1 MTRTWIAAVVM
12 LTAAFVPAA
21 HAQQKI
27 GEHLKASE
35 IEPGLWRGHAPYFRD
50 SYEELRQL
58 GVRTVLDLRGNQ
70 PVASFIERRRVEAMG
85 LTYRK
90 VPFGFQPL
98 RDGSDAAVL
107 AALQNRGDYPM
118 YVHCN
123 IDRDRT
129 AVAVAAYRVRV
140 QGWAAADAQAE
151 AKSFGLKRYFLGLNR
166 YLRRLGE

>member
-1 MTRTWIAAVVM
+1 MTRRVIAVAMLIAVF
-12 LTAAFVPAA
+12 TPAA
-21 HAQQKI
+21 RAQPKA

-35 IEPGLWRGHAPYFRD
+35 IEPGLWRGHAPYFRT

-70 PVASFIERRRVEAMG
+70 PLASFVERRRVEAMG

-90 VPFGFQPL
+90 VRFGFQPL

-107 AALQNRGDYPM
+107 AAMQNRADYPL

-123 IDRDRT
+123 IDRDRS

-140 QGWAAADAQAE
+140 QGWDPAAAQAE

-166 YLRRLGE
+166 YLRALGE

>member
-1 MTRTWIAAVVM
+1 MTHRLTIAVSVTIVLAI
-12 LTAAFVPAA
+12 VPSA
-21 HAQQKI
+21 HAQ
-27 GEHLKASE
+27 LRPSE
-35 IEPGLWRGHAPYFRD
+35 IEPGLWRGEAPYFRKD
-50 SYEELRQL
+50 YAELQRF

-107 AALQNRGDYPM
+107 AALQNRDDYPLF
-118 YVHCN
+118 VHCN

-129 AVAVAAYRVRV
+129 SVAVAAYRVRV
-140 QGWAAADAQAE
+140 QGWSPSAAVSE
-151 AKSFGLKRYFLGLNR
+151 AHTFGLKRYFLGLNR
-166 YLRRLGE
+166 YLGSIGQE

>member
-1 MTRTWIAAVVM
+1 MTRTLIAAVT
-12 LTAAFVPAA
+12 LTAAFAPAA
-21 HAQQKI
+21 HAQPVPD
-27 GEHLKASE
+27 GRLKASE
-35 IEPGLWRGHAPYFRD
+35 VEPGLWRGHAPYFRQD
-50 SYEELRQL
+50 YEDLRQL
-58 GVRTVLDLRGNQ
+58 GVRTVVDIRGNQ
-70 PVASFIERRRVEAMG
+70 PLASFIERRRVEAMG
-85 LTYRK
+85 LTYRN

-107 AALQNRGDYPM
+107 AALQNRADYPL

-140 QGWAAADAQAE
+140 QGWNPADAQAE